1 MPDESTFLNGS
12 ISIGKKKYKISV
24 SSLIAQQLIKGTDVV
39 VINPLAH
46 PENQT

>member
-1 MPDESTFLNGS
+1 MPDESTFFNSS
-12 ISIGKKKYKISV
+12 ISTDKRKYKISV
-24 SSLIAQQLIKGTDVV
+24 SSLIAQQVIKGTDVV